1 MASPLT
7 RRPLTRRPL
16 TPRPLT
22 PRMSTPGLLAVIL
35 GLWLT
40 AAGSTGPAWAEE
52 PYLTIT
58 RADCQRL
65 VRHLPAPDV
74 AYRPGVDVRGRPVA
88 PADLGATEPGAAPP
102 LALPQAV
109 IIPIE
114 VDLFD
119 RFGIPAGGVNFEAD
133 AFIGEVTVDLATG
146 EAFFNGQPLQSEAE
160 AELAARCQRI
170 LRDAEEAK

>member
-7 RRPLTRRPL
+7 SWPL
-16 TPRPLT
+16 TPKT
-22 PRMSTPGLLAVIL
+22 STAGLLAAVL
-35 GLWLT
+35 GLWLG
-40 AAGSTGPAWAEE
+40 AAAPTGPAWGAEQ

-65 VRHLPAPDV
+65 VRHLPAADV
-74 AYRPGVDVRGRPVA
+74 AYQPGVDVRGRPVA
-88 PADLGATEPGAAPP
+88 PADLGASEPGAARP

-170 LRDAEEAK
+170 LRSAEEVK

>member
-1 MASPLT
+1 MASF
-7 RRPLTRRPL
+7 
-16 TPRPLT
+16 
-22 PRMSTPGLLAVIL
+22 STLRAASL
-35 GLWLT
+35 GLWLAAGT
-40 AAGSTGPAWAEE
+40 AAPALAEQ
-52 PYLTIT
+52 PYLTIS
-58 RADCQRL
+58 RSDCQRL
-65 VRHLPAPDV
+65 VRHLPAADV
-74 AYRPGVDVRGRPVA
+74 DYQPGVDVRGRPVA
-88 PADLGATEPGAAPP
+88 PADLGASEPGAAPP
-102 LALPQAV
+102 LALPRAV
-109 IIPIE
+109 VIPIE

>member
-1 MASPLT
+1 MASPLIS
-7 RRPLTRRPL
+7 RPLAPKT
-16 TPRPLT
+16 
-22 PRMSTPGLLAVIL
+22 SAAGLLAAAL
-35 GLWLT
+35 GLWLG
-40 AAGSTGPAWAEE
+40 AAGTAGPAWAEQ

-65 VRHLPAPDV
+65 VRHVPAADV
-74 AYRPGVDVRGRPVA
+74 AYQPGVDVRGRPVA
-88 PADLGATEPGAAPP
+88 PADLGAAEPGAAPP

-109 IIPIE
+109 VIPIE

-170 LRDAEEAK
+170 LRSADEAK

>member
-1 MASPLT
+1 MASPPISM
-7 RRPLTRRPL
+7 PLTAK
-16 TPRPLT
+16 T
-22 PRMSTPGLLAVIL
+22 SVAGLLAVIL
-35 GLWLT
+35 GLWLV
-40 AAGSTGPAWAEE
+40 AAASTGTAWAEQ
-52 PYLTIT
+52 PYVTIT
-58 RADCQRL
+58 QDDCQRL
-65 VRHLPAPDV
+65 VRHLPAADV
-74 AYRPGVDVRGRPVA
+74 AYQPGVDVRGRPVA
-88 PADLGATEPGAAPP
+88 PADLGAAEPGAAPP

-170 LRDAEEAK
+170 LRSAEEAK